1 MKAYLA
7 DWILPVAT
15 PPIHNGALVVDEEG
29 RIVFVGEREK
39 MPSGTEQTA
48 YPSSV
53 IMPGLI
59 NAHTHLEF
67 SDLEAPLGQP
77 GIEFTQWIGEVIKFR
92 FGGGRVTKPEAI
104 QMGLKQSAKHG
115 VVAIG
120 EIATSPLAVED
131 YLGAL
136 PCPMFLR
143 VFFEQLGSDDSVIDQ
158 KITELEEFFGQAAAA
173 ESKSQIVAAISPHAP
188 YSVGDRLLEELV
200 TVSQSKRSCIAM
212 HVAETMAE
220 REFVEVKTG
229 PFVDMLRS
237 LGVWRPEAYGSYGS
251 ITRILEKLSQCE
263 SSLVV
268 HGNYLN
274 GEELD
279 FIASNRDKMSVVFCP
294 RTHAFFGHA
303 RYPLEELLGRGI
315 NVAVGTDSRASNP
328 DLDLGGE
335 LVEIHRRHPD
345 LAPETVL
352 KMGTIAGAA
361 ALGLDESFG
370 TLVEGRKSHFCVRQ
384 GTDTSSPYA
393 WLAVASR

>member
-1 MKAYLA
+1 
-7 DWILPVAT
+7 
-15 PPIHNGALVVDEEG
+15 
-29 RIVFVGEREK
+29 
-39 MPSGTEQTA
+39 
-48 YPSSV
+48 
-53 IMPGLI
+53 
-59 NAHTHLEF
+59 
-67 SDLEAPLGQP
+67 
-77 GIEFTQWIGEVIKFR
+77 
-92 FGGGRVTKPEAI
+92 
-104 QMGLKQSAKHG
+104 
-115 VVAIG
+115 
-120 EIATSPLAVED
+120 
-131 YLGAL
+131 
-136 PCPMFLR
+136 
-143 VFFEQLGSDDSVIDQ
+143 
-158 KITELEEFFGQAAAA
+158 
-173 ESKSQIVAAISPHAP
+173 
-188 YSVGDRLLEELV
+188 
-200 TVSQSKRSCIAM
+200 M

-303 RYPLEELLGRGI
+303 RYPLEELLDRGI
-315 NVAVGTDSRASNP
+315 NVAVGTDSHASNP

-370 TLVEGRKSHFCVRQ
+370 TLVEGRKSHFCVRHN
-384 GTDTSSPYA
+384 TDTSSPYA